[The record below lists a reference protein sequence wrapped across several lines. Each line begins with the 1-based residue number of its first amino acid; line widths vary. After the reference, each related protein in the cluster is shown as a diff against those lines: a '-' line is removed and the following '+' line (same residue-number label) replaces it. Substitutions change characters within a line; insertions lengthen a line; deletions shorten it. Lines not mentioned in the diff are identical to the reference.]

1 MHSWQKDPN
10 PLIYKDPPILPTPPQ
25 KKKHFFFNVCPPNH
39 FIDSSGG
46 WRSLLFL
53 LPCFFG
59 WMSDC
64 AILYVI
70 LLTDIMDLH
79 LLSLNSSVTKG
90 PWHVIYATRHQVYWG
105 LTHNVVFCW
114 YSALIS
120 HTQKHIHT
128 KGHNTLRDQ

>member
-10 PLIYKDPPILPTPPQ
+10 PLIYKDPPILPTSPP
-25 KKKHFFFNVCPPNH
+25 KKNIFFSMFVHPTILLTPVGVGDHCY
-39 FIDSSGG
+39 SCCLA
-46 WRSLLFL
+46 SLAE
-53 LPCFFG
+53 
-59 WMSDC
+59 W
-64 AILYVI
+64 VI
-70 LLTDIMDLH
+70 VPYLLTDIMDLH